1 MEFSLKFWIGITLL
15 VTNQPIGWGAMFI
28 FNALSINK
36 HNALFSVLGF
46 GTYALSWGMLGLGLL
61 LAGPEGI
68 KYSRSLIKKLWR
80 FFAYRF
86 D

>member
-1 MEFSLKFWIGITLL
+1 MEFSLKFWMGIALL

-36 HNALFSVLGF
+36 QNALFSVLGF